1 MNALRLD
8 QRPGSATGVGRLL
21 AVLALVFLGLQAV
34 MVVWPFFVIEKF
46 HWSSAWI
53 GYSLALYGVLA
64 VLAQTLGVNL
74 CKRRLTT
81 PACCAW
87 ASPLQGCGLLLFAL
101 VDSSFWLVC
110 ALLPFALGSLATP
123 AMQGLL
129 GPRAGRPPGR
139 VAGRAEQ
146 PDEPRRDRRS
156 AADERPVPLGQRSA
170 RASAPGRRAI
180 PRRRPSR
187 SGRAGP
193 GLATSTYGRRTI
205 MDRIDMG
212 VLVVLFN
219 PGDDDLEHLGELA
232 AAFPQ
237 LRFLAVDNSPH
248 SDPQRN
254 ARLRGQGI
262 AVLHHGNRQGI
273 AGAFNQGLDALF
285 RRGVQG
291 VLLLDQDSRPGG
303 AFLAAQWRNLQ
314 ARNGQACLLGPR
326 IFDRGDR
333 RFLPAIHLD
342 GLTLRQLSLDGLTT
356 PQRTSFLIS
365 SGCLLTREAYQRL
378 GHFDEEL
385 FIDHVDTEYS
395 LRAQALDVPLYV
407 DPRLVLEHRI
417 GTRKTRR
424 LGGLSLSAMNHAP
437 LRRYYLARNGLLV
450 LRRYAR
456 SSPLALLANLPTLTQ
471 GLAVLL
477 LERDKLPAALPG
489 LGPVDGLRDAAA
501 RWRPTAR
508 AC

>member
-1 MNALRLD
+1 
-8 QRPGSATGVGRLL
+8 
-21 AVLALVFLGLQAV
+21 
-34 MVVWPFFVIEKF
+34 
-46 HWSSAWI
+46 
-53 GYSLALYGVLA
+53 
-64 VLAQTLGVNL
+64 
-74 CKRRLTT
+74 
-81 PACCAW
+81 
-87 ASPLQGCGLLLFAL
+87 
-101 VDSSFWLVC
+101 
-110 ALLPFALGSLATP
+110 
-123 AMQGLL
+123 
-129 GPRAGRPPGR
+129 
-139 VAGRAEQ
+139 
-146 PDEPRRDRRS
+146 
-156 AADERPVPLGQRSA
+156 
-170 RASAPGRRAI
+170 
-180 PRRRPSR
+180 
-187 SGRAGP
+187 
-193 GLATSTYGRRTI
+193 

-219 PGDDDLEHLGELA
+219 PGDDDLEHLGELS

-262 AVLHHGNRQGI
+262 AVLYHGNRQGI
-273 AGAFNQGLDALF
+273 AGAFNQGLDTLF
-285 RRGVQG
+285 RRGLQG

-314 ARNGQACLLGPR
+314 ACNGQACLLGPR

-342 GLTLRQLSLDGLTT
+342 GLALRQLSLDGLTT

-477 LERDKLPAALPG
+477 LERDKLLKLRCLGWG
-489 LGPVDGLRDAAA
+489 LWDGLRGRGGALE
-501 RWRPTAR
+501 RNRPR
-508 AC
+508 L

>member
-1 MNALRLD
+1 
-8 QRPGSATGVGRLL
+8 
-21 AVLALVFLGLQAV
+21 
-34 MVVWPFFVIEKF
+34 
-46 HWSSAWI
+46 
-53 GYSLALYGVLA
+53 
-64 VLAQTLGVNL
+64 
-74 CKRRLTT
+74 
-81 PACCAW
+81 
-87 ASPLQGCGLLLFAL
+87 
-101 VDSSFWLVC
+101 
-110 ALLPFALGSLATP
+110 
-123 AMQGLL
+123 
-129 GPRAGRPPGR
+129 
-139 VAGRAEQ
+139 
-146 PDEPRRDRRS
+146 
-156 AADERPVPLGQRSA
+156 
-170 RASAPGRRAI
+170 
-180 PRRRPSR
+180 
-187 SGRAGP
+187 
-193 GLATSTYGRRTI
+193 

-456 SSPLALLANLPTLTQ
+456 SSPLALLANLPTLT
-471 GLAVLL
+471 
-477 LERDKLPAALPG
+477 
-489 LGPVDGLRDAAA
+489 
-501 RWRPTAR
+501 
-508 AC
+508 

>member
-1 MNALRLD
+1 
-8 QRPGSATGVGRLL
+8 
-21 AVLALVFLGLQAV
+21 
-34 MVVWPFFVIEKF
+34 
-46 HWSSAWI
+46 
-53 GYSLALYGVLA
+53 
-64 VLAQTLGVNL
+64 
-74 CKRRLTT
+74 
-81 PACCAW
+81 
-87 ASPLQGCGLLLFAL
+87 
-101 VDSSFWLVC
+101 
-110 ALLPFALGSLATP
+110 
-123 AMQGLL
+123 
-129 GPRAGRPPGR
+129 
-139 VAGRAEQ
+139 
-146 PDEPRRDRRS
+146 
-156 AADERPVPLGQRSA
+156 
-170 RASAPGRRAI
+170 
-180 PRRRPSR
+180 
-187 SGRAGP
+187 
-193 GLATSTYGRRTI
+193 

-477 LERDKLPAALPG
+477 LERDKLLKLRCLGWG
-489 LGPVDGLRDAAA
+489 LWDGLRGRGGALETN
-501 RWRPTAR
+501 RPRLLKRLAGP
-508 AC
+508 AVAPAVPGPAKA

>member
-1 MNALRLD
+1 
-8 QRPGSATGVGRLL
+8 
-21 AVLALVFLGLQAV
+21 
-34 MVVWPFFVIEKF
+34 
-46 HWSSAWI
+46 
-53 GYSLALYGVLA
+53 
-64 VLAQTLGVNL
+64 
-74 CKRRLTT
+74 
-81 PACCAW
+81 
-87 ASPLQGCGLLLFAL
+87 
-101 VDSSFWLVC
+101 
-110 ALLPFALGSLATP
+110 
-123 AMQGLL
+123 
-129 GPRAGRPPGR
+129 
-139 VAGRAEQ
+139 
-146 PDEPRRDRRS
+146 
-156 AADERPVPLGQRSA
+156 
-170 RASAPGRRAI
+170 
-180 PRRRPSR
+180 
-187 SGRAGP
+187 
-193 GLATSTYGRRTI
+193 

-273 AGAFNQGLDALF
+273 AGAFNQGLDTLF
-285 RRGVQG
+285 RRGLQG

-314 ARNGQACLLGPR
+314 ACNGQACLLGPR

-342 GLTLRQLSLDGLTT
+342 GLALRQLSLDGLTT

-477 LERDKLPAALPG
+477 LERDKLLLRCLGWG
-489 LGPVDGLRDAAA
+489 LWDGLRGAAA
-501 RWRPTAR
+501 HWSATAR

>member
-1 MNALRLD
+1 
-8 QRPGSATGVGRLL
+8 
-21 AVLALVFLGLQAV
+21 
-34 MVVWPFFVIEKF
+34 
-46 HWSSAWI
+46 
-53 GYSLALYGVLA
+53 
-64 VLAQTLGVNL
+64 
-74 CKRRLTT
+74 
-81 PACCAW
+81 
-87 ASPLQGCGLLLFAL
+87 
-101 VDSSFWLVC
+101 
-110 ALLPFALGSLATP
+110 
-123 AMQGLL
+123 
-129 GPRAGRPPGR
+129 
-139 VAGRAEQ
+139 
-146 PDEPRRDRRS
+146 
-156 AADERPVPLGQRSA
+156 
-170 RASAPGRRAI
+170 
-180 PRRRPSR
+180 
-187 SGRAGP
+187 
-193 GLATSTYGRRTI
+193 

-437 LRRYYLARNGLLV
+437 LRRYYLARNG
-450 LRRYAR
+450 
-456 SSPLALLANLPTLTQ
+456 PNLPTLTQ

-477 LERDKLPAALPG
+477 LERDKLLKLRCLGWG
-489 LGPVDGLRDAAA
+489 LWDGLRGRGGALE
-501 RWRPTAR
+501 RNRPRLLKRLAGP
-508 AC
+508 AVASVASGKAKA